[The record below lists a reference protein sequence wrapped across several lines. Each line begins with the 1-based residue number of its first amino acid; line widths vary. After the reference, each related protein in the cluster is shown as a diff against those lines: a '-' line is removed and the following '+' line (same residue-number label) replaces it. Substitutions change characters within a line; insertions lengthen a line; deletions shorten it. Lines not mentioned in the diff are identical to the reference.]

1 MNKQRK
7 KTGGARP
14 GAGRK
19 QEYKEPKRLTIILEL
34 ENFNF
39 LKQKFPEHGELARE
53 ISKLI
58 KEKWIEQKKY

>member
-1 MNKQRK
+1 MSKKK

-19 QEYKEPKRLTIILEL
+19 AEFKEPKRLTIILEL
-34 ENFNF
+34 KNFEY
-39 LKQKFPEHGELARE
+39 LKNKFPEHGELARE